1 VTTPTRETET
11 QSGGAESQDG
21 SLAAGGDRRAFERLY
36 RTHVPRIHGLA
47 RRMMGDDDATEA
59 TQDVFVRAWEKLGT
73 FRGEAQFGTWL
84 YRLAINVILTR
95 RGRRAIQWS
104 RHTSDEEVLEAVESK
119 PSTSELTMDFQT
131 AIGHLPEGA
140 KQVFVLH
147 DIEGYR
153 HEEIASLL
161 GVTSGTTKA
170 QLHRARMLLRR
181 NLQK

>member
-1 VTTPTRETET
+1 M
-11 QSGGAESQDG
+11 

-47 RRMMGDDDATEA
+47 RRMIGNDDATEA
-59 TQDVFVRAWEKLGT
+59 TQDVFVRAWEKLGS
-73 FRGEAQFGTWL
+73 FRGEAAFGTWL
-84 YRLAINVILTR
+84 YRLAINLILTR

-104 RHTSDEEVLEAVESK
+104 RHTNDEEVLHGVESK
-119 PSTSELTMDFQT
+119 PSTSELSMDFET

-140 KQVFVLH
+140 RQVFVMH

-153 HEEIASLL
+153 HEEIAGFL

-181 NLQK
+181 TLQK